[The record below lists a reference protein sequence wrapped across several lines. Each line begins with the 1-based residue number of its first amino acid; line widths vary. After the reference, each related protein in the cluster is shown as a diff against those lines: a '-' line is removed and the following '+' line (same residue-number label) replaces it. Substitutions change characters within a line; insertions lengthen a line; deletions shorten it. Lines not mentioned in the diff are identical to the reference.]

1 MGTRTF
7 NGDTQKMKISISNEN
22 GMETFVEVLDQDR
35 PKGYKYIKIT
45 SVFDKAKDPAAER
58 VRYEMLMSPECIDKI
73 KDLFKQL

>member
-1 MGTRTF
+1 
-7 NGDTQKMKISISNEN
+7 MKISISNEN